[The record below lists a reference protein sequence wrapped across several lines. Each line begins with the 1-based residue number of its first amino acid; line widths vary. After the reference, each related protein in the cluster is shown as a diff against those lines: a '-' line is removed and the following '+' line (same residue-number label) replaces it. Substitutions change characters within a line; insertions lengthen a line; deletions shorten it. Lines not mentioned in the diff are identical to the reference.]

1 MLLFVNPK
9 NHVKKMR
16 HCAYLPTNESRT
28 LFFSNSA
35 NLKRLC
41 VKSKAANYEENLT
54 VPRQLMPKEGKI
66 YAKTTAS
73 QLLCV
78 VCALPHHL
86 EGSLASS
93 LPPPP
98 RRVVSRR
105 PRSRRAT
112 LTVSV
117 VANIRSD
124 DTTLKQTAF

>member
-1 MLLFVNPK
+1 MLLFGNPK

-66 YAKTTAS
+66 YAKTT
-73 QLLCV
+73 QLLC
-78 VCALPHHL
+78 APSDSKNLPEHL
-86 EGSLASS
+86 LLSKKDVLAIKLGLFKSFFTNFNFD
-93 LPPPP
+93 L
-98 RRVVSRR
+98 VFIY
-105 PRSRRAT
+105 
-112 LTVSV
+112 LSV
-117 VANIRSD
+117 
-124 DTTLKQTAF
+124 

>member
-1 MLLFVNPK
+1 MHTYLLV
-9 NHVKKMR
+9 
-16 HCAYLPTNESRT
+16 NESRT

-93 LPPPP
+93 LPPPVP
-98 RRVVSRR
+98 RCVGRS
-105 PRSRRAT
+105 RSRRAI
-112 LTVSV
+112 LTVSA

>member
-1 MLLFVNPK
+1 
-9 NHVKKMR
+9 MR

-78 VCALPHHL
+78 VCAPHHL

-93 LPPPP
+93 LP
-98 RRVVSRR
+98 RRGSLFA
-105 PRSRRAT
+105 P
-112 LTVSV
+112 L
-117 VANIRSD
+117 
-124 DTTLKQTAF
+124 